1 MTLNTKHM
9 KRLTQT
15 ERNKIQAE
23 LLQIMEQDPQTQ
35 EFMAFLDAETK
46 RMSKD
51 WVIEQIK
58 KAIWETSDTYPQQL
72 SDYLD

>member
-1 MTLNTKHM
+1 M

-23 LLQIMEQDPQTQ
+23 LLKIMEQDK
-35 EFMAFLDAETK
+35 EFTDFLKAETVRIGK
-46 RMSKD
+46 EG
-51 WVIEQIK
+51 VIQQIK
-58 KAIWETSDTYPQQL
+58 KAIWEDDEPTYPQQL